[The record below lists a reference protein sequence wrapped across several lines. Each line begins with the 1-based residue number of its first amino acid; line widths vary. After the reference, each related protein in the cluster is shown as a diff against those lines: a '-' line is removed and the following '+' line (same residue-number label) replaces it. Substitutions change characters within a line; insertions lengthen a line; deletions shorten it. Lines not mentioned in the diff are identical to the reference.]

1 MEIYFFLQKKKQKLN
16 WKNGG
21 CEMSKE
27 EMICDITGEY
37 CENAGSDYCIDCSEF
52 TVWAIGDEW

>member
-1 MEIYFFLQKKKQKLN
+1 MVDRNKSNQNCERR
-16 WKNGG
+16 

-37 CENAGSDYCIDCSEF
+37 CENAGSDYCIDCPEF
-52 TVWAIGDEW
+52 TDWAIGDEW